1 MTIMQSSGS
10 EDLPGMAEEE
20 QREDGKE
27 DANDLVPEYP
37 GRVGEGAEE
46 GCAGLAG
53 SAAKAASRIG
63 ITGADCRG

>member
-37 GRVGEGAEE
+37 GRVGEGAQE
-46 GCAGLAG
+46 GCASLTG
-53 SAAKAASRIG
+53 SPAKAASDVG
-63 ITGADCRG
+63 VAGADCRG